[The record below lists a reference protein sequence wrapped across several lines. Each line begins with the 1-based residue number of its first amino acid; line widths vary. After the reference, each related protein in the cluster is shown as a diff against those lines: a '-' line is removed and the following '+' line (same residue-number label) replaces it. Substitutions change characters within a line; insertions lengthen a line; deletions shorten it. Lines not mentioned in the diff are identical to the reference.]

1 MCPTYLRPGNEKG
14 GNAIQST
21 SSLKS
26 KSGRA
31 SGETVTHFGNTCNP
45 KILVFLTLP
54 AHQLA
59 GMDHEEFRKLL
70 VGVWERFDPIRNKS
84 EQILTTNFRKAVR
97 IYDWLR
103 YGHKKTPEAPKD
115 EEAE

>member
-1 MCPTYLRPGNEKG
+1 MQPKNPRFFALARPPVSRIDLEG
-14 GNAIQST
+14 
-21 SSLKS
+21 
-26 KSGRA
+26 
-31 SGETVTHFGNTCNP
+31 
-45 KILVFLTLP
+45 
-54 AHQLA
+54 
-59 GMDHEEFRKLL
+59 FRKLL

-103 YGHKKTPEAPKD
+103 YGHKKTPDAPKD